1 MHYKMDKKPHRR
13 WIVLCASSY
22 AFIAFSFSLQS
33 IPPLTGQIMQEF
45 NLSNSQVGLLMSIVM
60 IPGMILAIPAGI
72 LIDRH
77 GLRLIGSMSA
87 VLAALGSLVTAM
99 AGSFDMALVG
109 RFILGIG
116 GAFITTVTPAIIPQW
131 FAREE
136 LGRATGIY
144 GIGMPLATVAAFPL
158 SSMLML
164 TYGWRHSIYLS
175 TAIGISNIIS
185 FTLLVKEGPLKH
197 ARGEG
202 SGVRLALTNVE
213 VWKVGIVWLFFN
225 AASLS
230 FTTWSPHILQDIG
243 MDPILASF
251 LASTI
256 MLAGIPFVPV
266 IGLISDK
273 TMKRKPLMVIGC
285 TVMTGTFLLLTHAS
299 GNALVASIII
309 LGIAASMTPP
319 VVMALPPEILGPSLA
334 AVGFGVVSICLNI
347 GIAIGPPF
355 VGLLLDMTGST
366 SLSFMAMG
374 FLTAIGAIVAYSL
387 RTDH

>member
-1 MHYKMDKKPHRR
+1 LHHKMDKKPNRR
-13 WIVLCASSY
+13 WIVLFASSY

-33 IPPLTGQIMQEF
+33 IPPLMGQMMQEF
-45 NLSNSQVGLLMSIVM
+45 SLSKSQAGLLMSIVM
-60 IPGMILAIPAGI
+60 IPGVILAIPAGI

-77 GLRLIGSMSA
+77 GPRLIGSISA

-99 AGSFDMALVG
+99 AGSFNMALVG

-116 GAFITTVTPAIIPQW
+116 GAFITTVTPATIPQW

-144 GIGMPLATVAAFPL
+144 GIGMPLATVTAFPL

-164 TYGWRHSIYLS
+164 SYGWRHSIYLS
-175 TAIGISNIIS
+175 TVIGILNIIT

-197 ARGEG
+197 GHGEG
-202 SGVRLALTNVE
+202 GGVRPALTNVE

-230 FTTWSPHILQDIG
+230 FTTWSPQILQGIG

-256 MLAGIPFVPV
+256 MLAGIPFVPL

-285 TVMTGTFLLLTHAS
+285 TMMTGTFVLLTYTS
-299 GNALVASIII
+299 GSALEASIIV

-319 VVMALPPEILGPSLA
+319 IVMALPPEILGPSLA
-334 AVGFGVVSICLNI
+334 AVGFGVVAMCLNI
-347 GIAIGPPF
+347 GIAMGPPF
-355 VGLLLDMTGST
+355 VGLLLDITGST
-366 SLSFMAMG
+366 SVSFMAMG
-374 FLTAIGAIVAYSL
+374 FFTAIGGIVAHSL